1 METLEN
7 ILAQNLTAL
16 RKKHHWTQA
25 ELAEKLHYSDKSIS
39 KWERGESL
47 PDLKVMKTLSELY
60 GVSVDFLMTEHTEAD
75 LNEYVNPKSQTV
87 YRVLASLLTVSV
99 VWLVATVFY
108 TYSAIRT
115 GTYMWQI
122 FIWAIPAS
130 CLVLLFYVRR
140 WFRGKGAWIIASV
153 MLWTLIAAV
162 YLQRLDLNMWLL
174 FIIGIPAQL
183 TLILTT
189 QIRRIR

>member
-7 ILAQNLTAL
+7 ILAQNLIAL
-16 RKKHHWTQA
+16 RKKHQWTQA

-47 PDLKVMKTLSELY
+47 PDLKVMKSLSELY

-75 LNEYVNPKSQTV
+75 INEYVNPKSQGV
-87 YRVLASLLTVSV
+87 FRILASLLAVSV
-99 VWLVATVFY
+99 VWLIATVFY

-115 GTYMWQI
+115 GSYMWQI

-130 CLVLLFYVRR
+130 CLVIWYCLRR
-140 WFRGKGAWIIASV
+140 WFRSAGSWIVMSV
-153 MLWTLIAAV
+153 MLWTLITSI

-174 FIIGIPAQL
+174 FIVGIPAQL
-183 TLILTT
+183 TIVLTT